1 MAEGKQ
7 KTNPAYW
14 VVFIVVAI
22 FAFLSSYEMFSGK
35 SVVTLFESKS
45 EKCKQ
50 EAYKKSESL
59 RNKELQ
65 GLKLK
70 ENPTPQDLEEIERLE
85 IQQKT
90 NLVDREDYEYAY
102 EDCMK

>member
-1 MAEGKQ
+1 MEK
-7 KTNPAYW
+7 KPNTDPAYW
-14 VVFIVVAI
+14 IVFIVVAI
-22 FAFLSSYEMFSGK
+22 FAFLYSYEMFSGK
-35 SVVTLFESKS
+35 SFGNLFESKS

-50 EAYKKSESL
+50 EAQARAKSL
-59 RNKELQ
+59 RDKELQ

-90 NLVDREDYEYAY
+90 SVVDREDYEYAY